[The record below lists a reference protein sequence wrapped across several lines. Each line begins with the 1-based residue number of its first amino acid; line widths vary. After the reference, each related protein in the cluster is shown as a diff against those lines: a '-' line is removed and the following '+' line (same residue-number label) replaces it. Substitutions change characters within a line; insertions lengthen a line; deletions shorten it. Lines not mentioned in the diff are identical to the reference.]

1 LTAAAGRWLS
11 ISEAGVPLD
20 RQASKDAPELPI
32 RLEDEDAKARD
43 QMLHRTGLGHYL
55 IFDRVLEPSFRATDL
70 GFTRDRHFCAQVGY
84 SRLGCEASLRSGPG
98 MTSSTVRV
106 IIKSGAPVGAPLAAR
121 AEPPSD

>member
-1 LTAAAGRWLS
+1 MAGLRPASALGG
-11 ISEAGVPLD
+11 SEY
-20 RQASKDAPELPI
+20 RRETQS
-32 RLEDEDAKARD
+32 
-43 QMLHRTGLGHYL
+43 QLGPRPAVRGRSS
-55 IFDRVLEPSFRATDL
+55 RVFSNDLRRPCSRHSGATDL